1 MRYFCAALWA
11 ALFLVFSSLS
21 AAADDVTLRSRDGA
35 IELSGTLLGFD
46 GEFYRVE
53 TQYGEL
59 TVDGSGVL
67 CEGPGCPSL
76 INYVAELSIS
86 GSSTIGEVLMP
97 ALVEGFALQN
107 GLKAERVTED
117 ETHFHYVLT
126 RPATSDDAEAV
137 VGRFHFRVSSTDE
150 GFADLLADEADLV
163 MALREIRPGELALA
177 REVGLG
183 QLDDVNR
190 SRVLALDAMTVIV
203 SPTNPVSALSVS
215 DLARIL
221 SGDID
226 NWRTLGGPDAPI
238 SIHLRDAQSG
248 IAQAVEDRV
257 LRPARFTLL
266 EDVTRHPTNAALA
279 QAVTEDQ
286 LGLGVASF
294 SEIGNSKPLALSGPC
309 GFRLR
314 ANRLTIKTEDYP
326 LTAPMFLYIPARR
339 LPKLA
344 REFLAYT
351 RTGPAQIITRRA
363 GFVDQA
369 PEEIALNAQGDR
381 FANAITVAEGDA
393 GLGSLKRMVDTLSPL
408 RRLSTSFRFEPGA
421 ARLDA
426 QSRSNVQQL
435 AAAIEAGV
443 YDGREMVF
451 VGFSDGVGPA
461 EGNLRIAQDRA
472 QAVKQAIEGAV
483 EASNLSQVVLSTD
496 AFGEAMPM
504 ACDDTRWG
512 RQVNRR
518 VEVWVR

>member
-1 MRYFCAALWA
+1 MRQICAALSA
-11 ALFLVFSSLS
+11 ALFLLVSG
-21 AAADDVTLRSRDGA
+21 AAVRADDVTLRSRDGA

-46 GEFYRVE
+46 GEFYRVQ

-76 INYVAELSIS
+76 TGFVAELSIS

-107 GLKAERVTED
+107 GLRAERIKID
-117 ETHFHYVLT
+117 ETHFEYVLAD
-126 RPATSDDAEAV
+126 PNSEAP
-137 VGRFHFRVSSTDE
+137 VGRFQFRVSSTDE

-163 MALREIRPGELALA
+163 MALREIRAGELHLA
-177 REVGLG
+177 AEVGLG

-203 SPTNPVSALSVS
+203 SPTNPVAAVSVS

-221 SGDID
+221 AGEID
-226 NWRTLGGPDAPI
+226 NWRTLGGADAPI

-257 LRPARFTLL
+257 LRQAGLTLV
-266 EDVTRHPTNAALA
+266 ENVTRHGTNLALA
-279 QAVTEDQ
+279 QAVARDQ
-286 LGLGVASF
+286 LGIGVASF
-294 SEIGNSKPLALSGPC
+294 SEIGNSKPLALTGTC
-309 GFRLR
+309 GFQLR

-339 LPKLA
+339 LPRLA
-344 REFLAYT
+344 RDFLAYT
-351 RTGPAQIITRRA
+351 RTAPAQIITRRA

-381 FANAITVAEGDA
+381 FANAIRVADGEADLA
-393 GLGSLKRMVDTLSPL
+393 ALKRMVETLAPL
-408 RRLSTSFRFEPGA
+408 RRLSTSFRFEAGA

-435 AAAIEAGV
+435 AHAIEAGV
-443 YDGREMVF
+443 YDGRQLVF
-451 VGFSDGVGPA
+451 VGFSDGEGPA
-461 EGNLRIAQDRA
+461 DGNLRIAQQRA
-472 QAVKQAIEGAV
+472 QAVKQAIEAAV
-483 EASNLSQVVLSTD
+483 ETSDLSQVQLSTD

-504 ACDDTRWG
+504 ACDDTNWG

>member
-1 MRYFCAALWA
+1 MKHLCAALWA
-11 ALFLVFSSLS
+11 ALFLCLTS
-21 AAADDVTLRSRDGA
+21 ASAIADDVTLRSRDGA

-76 INYVAELSIS
+76 TDFVAELSIS
-86 GSSTIGEVLMP
+86 GSSTVGEVLMP

-107 GLKAERVTED
+107 GLKADRIVED
-117 ETHFHYVLT
+117 ETHFEYVLSEVEEEKT
-126 RPATSDDAEAV
+126 
-137 VGRFHFRVSSTDE
+137 VGRFRFRVSSTDE

-163 MALREIRPGELALA
+163 MALREIRPGELTLA
-177 REVGLG
+177 AEVGLG
-183 QLDDVNR
+183 QLDEVNR

-203 SPTNPVSALSVS
+203 SPTNPISALSVS

-221 SGDID
+221 SGNID

-238 SIHLRDAQSG
+238 SIHMRDAQSG
-248 IAQAVEDRV
+248 IAQAVEDSV
-257 LRPARFTLL
+257 LKPARKMLS
-266 EDVTRHPTNAALA
+266 EDVTRHSTNAALA
-279 QAVTEDQ
+279 RAVAEDQ
-286 LGLGVASF
+286 LGIGVASY
-294 SEIGNSKPLALSGPC
+294 SEIGNSKPLALTGPC
-309 GFRLR
+309 GFQLR

-351 RTGPAQIITRRA
+351 RTAPAQIITRRA

-381 FANAITVAEGDA
+381 FINAISVAEGDA
-393 GLGSLKRMVDTLSPL
+393 GLSELKRMVDTLSSL
-408 RRLSTSFRFEPGA
+408 RRLSTSFRFEAGA

-435 AAAIEAGV
+435 AHAIEAGI
-443 YDGREMVF
+443 YDGRQLVF
-451 VGFSDGVGPA
+451 VGFSDGEGPA
-461 EGNLRIAQDRA
+461 EGNLRIAQQRA
-472 QAVKQAIEGAV
+472 QAVKLAIEAAV
-483 EASNLSQVVLSTD
+483 ETSNLSQVRLSTD

-504 ACDDTRWG
+504 ACDDTSWG

>member
-1 MRYFCAALWA
+1 MKQICAAFSA
-11 ALFLVFSSLS
+11 ALFLLVSG
-21 AAADDVTLRSRDGA
+21 AAVLADDVTLKSRDGA

-76 INYVAELSIS
+76 TDFVAELSIS
-86 GSSTIGEVLMP
+86 GSSAIGDVLMP
-97 ALVEGFALQN
+97 ALVEGFALQS
-107 GLKAERVTED
+107 GLKAERVKID
-117 ETHFHYVLT
+117 DTHFEYVLSA
-126 RPATSDDAEAV
+126 PDSASP
-137 VGRFHFRVSSTDE
+137 VGRFQFRVSSTDE

-163 MALREIRPGELALA
+163 MALREIREGELALA
-177 REVGLG
+177 AEVGLG

-203 SPTNPVSALSVS
+203 SPTNPVAAVSVS
-215 DLARIL
+215 DLSRIL
-221 SGDID
+221 AGEID
-226 NWRTLGGPDAPI
+226 NWRTLGGADAPI

-257 LRPARFTLL
+257 LRQAGRSLIA
-266 EDVTRHPTNAALA
+266 EVTRHATNTALA
-279 QAVTEDQ
+279 QAVVRDQ
-286 LGLGVASF
+286 LSLGVASF
-294 SEIGNSKPLALSGPC
+294 SEIGNSKPLALTGPC
-309 GFRLR
+309 GFELR

-339 LPKLA
+339 LPKLG
-344 REFLAYT
+344 RDFLAYT
-351 RTGPAQIITRRA
+351 RTAPAQIITRRA

-381 FANAITVAEGDA
+381 FANAIRVAEGEA
-393 GLGSLKRMVDTLSPL
+393 NLTALKRMVDTLAPL
-408 RRLSTSFRFEPGA
+408 RRLSTSFRFEAGA

-435 AAAIEAGV
+435 AHAIEAGV
-443 YDGREMVF
+443 YDGRQLVF
-451 VGFSDGVGPA
+451 VGFSDGEGPA
-461 EGNLRIAQDRA
+461 DGNLRIAQQRA
-472 QAVKQAIEGAV
+472 QAVKQAIEAAV
-483 EASNLSQVVLSTD
+483 ETSDLSQVQLSTD

-504 ACDDTRWG
+504 ACDDTSWG

>member
-1 MRYFCAALWA
+1 MKHPCAALWA
-11 ALFLVFSSLS
+11 ALFLCLTS
-21 AAADDVTLRSRDGA
+21 ASAIADDVTLRSRDGA

-76 INYVAELSIS
+76 TDFVAELSIS
-86 GSSTIGEVLMP
+86 GSSTVGEVLMP

-107 GLKAERVTED
+107 GLKADRIFED
-117 ETHFHYVLT
+117 ETHFDYVL
-126 RPATSDDAEAV
+126 SDVEEEKT
-137 VGRFHFRVSSTDE
+137 VGRFRFRVSSTDE

-163 MALREIRPGELALA
+163 MALREIRPGELTLA
-177 REVGLG
+177 AEVGLG
-183 QLDDVNR
+183 QLDEVNR

-203 SPTNPVSALSVS
+203 SPTNPISALSVS

-221 SGDID
+221 SGNID

-238 SIHLRDAQSG
+238 SVHMRDAQSG

-257 LRPARFTLL
+257 LKPARMTLA

-279 QAVTEDQ
+279 RAVAEDQ
-286 LGLGVASF
+286 LGIGVASF
-294 SEIGNSKPLALSGPC
+294 SEIGNSKPLALTGPC
-309 GFRLR
+309 GFQLR

-351 RTGPAQIITRRA
+351 RTAPAQIITRRA

-381 FANAITVAEGDA
+381 FTNAILVAEGEA
-393 GLGSLKRMVDTLSPL
+393 GLSELKRMVDTLSPL
-408 RRLSTSFRFEPGA
+408 RRLSTSFRFEAGA

-435 AAAIEAGV
+435 AHAIEAGI
-443 YDGREMVF
+443 YDGRQLVF
-451 VGFSDGVGPA
+451 VGFSDGEGPA
-461 EGNLRIAQDRA
+461 EGNLRIAQQRA
-472 QAVKQAIEGAV
+472 QAVKLAIETAV
-483 EASNLSQVVLSTD
+483 EASNLSQVRLSTD

-504 ACDDTRWG
+504 ACDDTSWG

>member
-1 MRYFCAALWA
+1 MKHLRAALWA
-11 ALFLVFSSLS
+11 ALFLSLTGTS
-21 AAADDVTLRSRDGA
+21 VHADDVTLRSRDGA

-46 GEFYRVE
+46 GQYYRVD

-76 INYVAELSIS
+76 TDFVAELEIS
-86 GSSTIGEVLMP
+86 GSSTVGEVLMP
-97 ALVEGFALQN
+97 ALVEGFALQS
-107 GLKAERVTED
+107 GLKAERVKTDDTQFE
-117 ETHFHYVLT
+117 YVLSAPDGET
-126 RPATSDDAEAV
+126 PVA
-137 VGRFHFRVSSTDE
+137 RFRFRVSSTDE

-163 MALREIRPGELALA
+163 MALREIRPGELTLA
-177 REVGLG
+177 AEVGLG

-203 SPTNPVSALSVS
+203 SPTNPVAAVSVL

-221 SGDID
+221 SGEID

-238 SIHLRDAQSG
+238 SVHMRDVQSG
-248 IAQAVEDRV
+248 IAQAIEDRV
-257 LRPARFTLL
+257 MWEAGLSILDT
-266 EDVTRHPTNAALA
+266 VTRHATNAALA
-279 QAVTEDQ
+279 EAVTRDQ
-286 LGLGVASF
+286 LAIGVASY
-294 SEIGNSKPLALSGPC
+294 SEIGNSKPLALTGPC
-309 GFRLR
+309 GFQLR

-344 REFLAYT
+344 RDFLTYT

-369 PEEIALNAQGDR
+369 PEEIAINAQGDR
-381 FANAITVAEGDA
+381 FANAIRVAEGEADLTA
-393 GLGSLKRMVDTLSPL
+393 LKRMVDTLTPL
-408 RRLSTSFRFEPGA
+408 RRLSTSFRFEAGA

-435 AAAIEAGV
+435 AHAIEAGI
-443 YDGREMVF
+443 YDGRRLVF
-451 VGFSDGVGPA
+451 VGFSDGEGPA
-461 EGNLRIAQDRA
+461 EGNLRIAQQRA
-472 QAVKQAIEGAV
+472 IAVKQAIEAAV
-483 EASNLSQVVLSTD
+483 ETADLSQVQLSTD

-504 ACDDTRWG
+504 ACDDSSWG

>member
-1 MRYFCAALWA
+1 MKQICAAFSA
-11 ALFLVFSSLS
+11 ALFLLVSG
-21 AAADDVTLRSRDGA
+21 AAVLADDVTLKSRDGA

-76 INYVAELSIS
+76 TDFVAELSIS
-86 GSSTIGEVLMP
+86 GSSTIGDVLMP
-97 ALVEGFALQN
+97 ALVEGFALQS
-107 GLKAERVTED
+107 GLKAERVKID
-117 ETHFHYVLT
+117 DTHFEYVLSA
-126 RPATSDDAEAV
+126 PDSESP
-137 VGRFHFRVSSTDE
+137 VGRFQFRVSSTDE

-163 MALREIRPGELALA
+163 MALREIREGELTLA
-177 REVGLG
+177 AEVGLG

-203 SPTNPVSALSVS
+203 SPTNPVAAVSVS
-215 DLARIL
+215 DLSRIL
-221 SGDID
+221 AGEID
-226 NWRTLGGPDAPI
+226 NWRTIGGADAPI

-257 LRPARFTLL
+257 LRQAGRSLIA
-266 EDVTRHPTNAALA
+266 EVTRHATNTALA
-279 QAVTEDQ
+279 QAVARDQ
-286 LGLGVASF
+286 LSLGVASF
-294 SEIGNSKPLALSGPC
+294 SEIGNSKPLALTGPC
-309 GFRLR
+309 GFELR

-339 LPKLA
+339 LPKLG
-344 REFLAYT
+344 RDFLAYT
-351 RTGPAQIITRRA
+351 RTAPAQIITRRA

-381 FANAITVAEGDA
+381 FANAIRVAEGEADLIA
-393 GLGSLKRMVDTLSPL
+393 LKRMVDTLAPL
-408 RRLSTSFRFEPGA
+408 RRLSTSFRFEAGA

-435 AAAIEAGV
+435 AHAIEAGV
-443 YDGREMVF
+443 YDGRQLVF
-451 VGFSDGVGPA
+451 VGFSDGEGPA
-461 EGNLRIAQDRA
+461 DGNLRIAQQRA
-472 QAVKQAIEGAV
+472 QAVKQAIEAAV
-483 EASNLSQVVLSTD
+483 ETSDLSQVQLSTD

-504 ACDDTRWG
+504 ACDDTSWG

>member
-1 MRYFCAALWA
+1 MKQFCAALLA
-11 ALFLVFSSLS
+11 ALFLVVSVGASR
-21 AAADDVTLRSRDGA
+21 ADDVTLRSRDGA

-46 GEFYRVE
+46 GEYYRVE

-76 INYVAELSIS
+76 TPFVAELSIS
-86 GSSTIGEVLMP
+86 GSSTIGDVLMP
-97 ALVEGFALQN
+97 ALVEGFALQS
-107 GLKAERVTED
+107 GLKAERITRD
-117 ETHFHYVLT
+117 EAHFDYVLT
-126 RPATSDDAEAV
+126 GPEGKTP
-137 VGRFHFRVSSTDE
+137 VGRFRFRVTSTDE

-163 MALREIRPGELALA
+163 MALREIRPGELSLA
-177 REVGLG
+177 AEVGLG
-183 QLDDVNR
+183 QLDDLNR

-203 SPTNPVSALSVS
+203 SPTNPVAAVSVS

-221 SGDID
+221 AGQID

-238 SIHLRDAQSG
+238 TIHMRDAQSG

-257 LRPARFTLL
+257 LQQAGLRLTD
-266 EDVTRHPTNAALA
+266 EVIRHATNVALA
-279 QAVTEDQ
+279 DAVARDQ
-286 LGLGVASF
+286 LALGVASY
-294 SEIGNSKPLALSGPC
+294 SEIGNSKPLALTGTC
-309 GFRLR
+309 GFQLR

-344 REFLAYT
+344 RDFLAYA
-351 RTGPAQIITRRA
+351 RTAPAQIITRRA

-381 FANAITVAEGDA
+381 FANAIRVAEGEADLLA
-393 GLGSLKRMVDTLSPL
+393 LKRMVDTLAPL
-408 RRLSTSFRFEPGA
+408 RRLSTSFRFEAGA

-435 AAAIEAGV
+435 AHAIEAGV
-443 YDGREMVF
+443 YDGRQLVF
-451 VGFSDGVGPA
+451 VGFSDGEGPA
-461 EGNLRIAQDRA
+461 EGNLRIAQQRA
-472 QAVKQAIEGAV
+472 QAVKQAIEAAV
-483 EASNLSQVVLSTD
+483 ETADLSQLQLSTD

-504 ACDDTRWG
+504 ACDDTSWG

>member
-1 MRYFCAALWA
+1 MKQICAAFSA
-11 ALFLVFSSLS
+11 ALFLLVSG
-21 AAADDVTLRSRDGA
+21 AAVLADDVTLKSRDGA

-76 INYVAELSIS
+76 TDFVAELSIS
-86 GSSTIGEVLMP
+86 GSSTIGDVLMP
-97 ALVEGFALQN
+97 ALVEGFALQS
-107 GLKAERVTED
+107 GLKAERVKID
-117 ETHFHYVLT
+117 DTHFEYVLS
-126 RPATSDDAEAV
+126 ATDSEAP
-137 VGRFHFRVSSTDE
+137 VGRFQFRVSSTDE

-163 MALREIRPGELALA
+163 MALREIREGELALA
-177 REVGLG
+177 AEVGLG

-203 SPTNPVSALSVS
+203 SPTNPVAAVSVS
-215 DLARIL
+215 DLSRIL
-221 SGDID
+221 AGEID
-226 NWRTLGGPDAPI
+226 NWRTLGGADAPI

-257 LRPARFTLL
+257 LRQAGRSLMA
-266 EDVTRHPTNAALA
+266 DVTRHSTNLALA
-279 QAVTEDQ
+279 EAVARDQ
-286 LGLGVASF
+286 LAIGVASF
-294 SEIGNSKPLALSGPC
+294 SEVGNSKPLALTGPC
-309 GFRLR
+309 GFELR

-339 LPKLA
+339 LPKLG
-344 REFLAYT
+344 RDFLAYT
-351 RTGPAQIITRRA
+351 RTAPAQIITRRA

-381 FANAITVAEGDA
+381 FANAIRVAEGEADLTA
-393 GLGSLKRMVDTLSPL
+393 LKRMVETLAPL
-408 RRLSTSFRFEPGA
+408 RRLSTSFRFEAGA

-435 AAAIEAGV
+435 AHAIEAGV
-443 YDGREMVF
+443 YDGRQLVF
-451 VGFSDGVGPA
+451 VGFSDGEGPA
-461 EGNLRIAQDRA
+461 DGNLRIAQQRA
-472 QAVKQAIEGAV
+472 QAVKQAIEAAV
-483 EASNLSQVVLSTD
+483 ETSDLSQVQLSTD

-504 ACDDTRWG
+504 ACDDTSWG

>member
-1 MRYFCAALWA
+1 MKQFCAAGLA
-11 ALFLVFSSLS
+11 ALFLFVTGASVR
-21 AAADDVTLRSRDGA
+21 ADDVTLRSQDGA

-46 GEFYRVE
+46 GQFYRVQ

-76 INYVAELSIS
+76 TDFVAELSIS

-97 ALVEGFALQN
+97 ALVEGFALQA
-107 GLKAERVTED
+107 GIKAERITQD
-117 ETHFHYVLT
+117 ETHFEYVLSSADRNT
-126 RPATSDDAEAV
+126 P
-137 VGRFHFRVSSTDE
+137 VGRFRFRVSSTDE

-163 MALREIRPGELALA
+163 MALREIRRGELALA
-177 REVGLG
+177 AEVGLG

-190 SRVLALDAMTVIV
+190 SRVLALDALTVIV
-203 SPTNPVSALSVS
+203 SPNNPVAAISVS

-221 SGDID
+221 SGEID
-226 NWRTLGGPDAPI
+226 NWRTLGGVDAPI
-238 SIHLRDAQSG
+238 SIHLRDKQSG

-257 LRPARFTLL
+257 LRQAGLAL
-266 EDVTRHPTNAALA
+266 VEDVTRHPTNSGLA
-279 QAVTEDQ
+279 DAVARDQ
-286 LGLGVASF
+286 LALGVASY
-294 SEIGNSKPLALSGPC
+294 SEISNSKPLALTGTC
-309 GFRLR
+309 GFQLR

-326 LTAPMFLYIPARR
+326 LTAPMFLYVPARR

-344 REFLAYT
+344 REFLSYT
-351 RTGPAQIITRRA
+351 RSGPAQIITRRA

-369 PEEIALNAQGDR
+369 PEEITLNAQGDR
-381 FANAITVAEGDA
+381 FSNAIRVAEGEADLA
-393 GLGSLKRMVDTLSPL
+393 ALKHMVDTLSPL
-408 RRLSTSFRFEPGA
+408 RRLSTSFRFETGV

-435 AAAIEAGV
+435 AHAIEAGV
-443 YDGREMVF
+443 YDGRHLVL
-451 VGFSDGVGPA
+451 VGFSDGEGPA
-461 EGNLRIAQDRA
+461 EGNLRIAQQRA
-472 QAVKQAIEGAV
+472 QAVKQAIEAAV
-483 EASNLSQVVLSTD
+483 ETADLSQVQLSID

-504 ACDDTRWG
+504 ACDDTSWG

>member
-1 MRYFCAALWA
+1 MRQYCAAVLA
-11 ALFLVFSSLS
+11 ALFLFVSG
-21 AAADDVTLRSRDGA
+21 AAVRADDVTLRSQDGA

-46 GEFYRVE
+46 GQFYRVQ

-76 INYVAELSIS
+76 TDFVAELSIS
-86 GSSTIGEVLMP
+86 GSSNIGKVLMP
-97 ALVEGFALQN
+97 ALVEGFALQT
-107 GLKAERVTED
+107 GLKAERITED
-117 ETHFHYVLT
+117 DTLFEYVLST
-126 RPATSDDAEAV
+126 PEANTA
-137 VGRFHFRVSSTDE
+137 VGRFRFRVSSTDE

-163 MALREIRPGELALA
+163 MALREIREGELALA
-177 REVGLG
+177 AEVGLG

-203 SPTNPVSALSVS
+203 SPTNPVSAVSVS

-221 SGDID
+221 AGDID
-226 NWRTLGGPDAPI
+226 NWRTLGGADAPI
-238 SIHLRDAQSG
+238 SIHMRDAQSG

-257 LRPARFTLL
+257 LRPAGLTLM
-266 EDVTRHPTNAALA
+266 DRVSRHPTNAALSD
-279 QAVTEDQ
+279 AVARDQ
-286 LGLGVASF
+286 LAIGVASY
-294 SEIGNSKPLALSGPC
+294 SETGNSKPLALTGSC
-309 GFRLR
+309 GFQLR

-351 RTGPAQIITRRA
+351 RTGPAQIITLRA

-369 PEEIALNAQGDR
+369 PEEISLNAQGDR
-381 FANAITVAEGDA
+381 FANAIRVADGEEGLA
-393 GLGSLKRMVDTLSPL
+393 ALKRMVDTLAPL
-408 RRLSTSFRFEPGA
+408 RRLSTSFRFEAGA

-435 AAAIEAGV
+435 AHAIEAGV
-443 YDGREMVF
+443 YDGRQLVL
-451 VGFSDGVGPA
+451 VGFSDGEGPA
-461 EGNLRIAQDRA
+461 EGNLRIAQQRA
-472 QAVKQAIEGAV
+472 QAVKQAIEAAV
-483 EASNLSQVVLSTD
+483 ETADLSQVQLSTD

-504 ACDDTRWG
+504 ACDDTSWG

>member
-1 MRYFCAALWA
+1 MKQYCAALWA
-11 ALFLVFSSLS
+11 ALFLVMSGV
-21 AAADDVTLRSRDGA
+21 AVRADDVTLRSRDGA
-35 IELSGTLLGFD
+35 IELYGTLLGFD

-76 INYVAELSIS
+76 TAFVAELSIS
-86 GSSTIGEVLMP
+86 GSSTIGDVLMP

-107 GLKAERVTED
+107 NLKTERININD
-117 ETHFHYVLT
+117 THFEYVLSPPEGDT
-126 RPATSDDAEAV
+126 P
-137 VGRFHFRVSSTDE
+137 VGRFQFRVSSTDE

-163 MALREIRPGELALA
+163 MALREIRGGELALA
-177 REVGLG
+177 AEVGLG

-221 SGDID
+221 AGEID
-226 NWRTLGGPDAPI
+226 NWRTLGGADAPI
-238 SIHLRDAQSG
+238 SIHLRDSQSG
-248 IAQAVEDRV
+248 ISQAVEDRIMK
-257 LRPARFTLL
+257 PAGSTLV
-266 EDVTRHPTNAALA
+266 ESVTRHATNTDLA
-279 QAVTEDQ
+279 QVVARDQ
-286 LGLGVASF
+286 LAIGVASH
-294 SEIGNSKPLALSGPC
+294 SEIGNSKPLALTGTC
-309 GFRLR
+309 GFQLR

-344 REFLAYT
+344 REFLTYT

-381 FANAITVAEGDA
+381 FANAIRVADGED
-393 GLGSLKRMVDTLSPL
+393 GLTSLKRMVDTLTPL
-408 RRLSTSFRFEPGA
+408 RRLSTSFRFETGA

-435 AAAIEAGV
+435 AHAIEAGV
-443 YDGREMVF
+443 YDGRQLVF
-451 VGFSDGVGPA
+451 VGFSDGEGPA
-461 EGNLRIAQDRA
+461 ESNQRIAQQRA
-472 QAVKQAIEGAV
+472 QAVKLAIEAAV
-483 EASNLSQVVLSTD
+483 ETADLSQVQLSTD

-504 ACDDTRWG
+504 ACDDTSWG

>member
-1 MRYFCAALWA
+1 MKTFCAALWA
-11 ALFLVFSSLS
+11 ALFLLVAGTSVR
-21 AAADDVTLRSRDGA
+21 ADDVTLRSRDGA

-46 GEFYRVE
+46 GEFYRVQ

-76 INYVAELSIS
+76 TDFVAELSIS
-86 GSSTIGEVLMP
+86 GSSTIGDVLMP

-107 GLKAERVTED
+107 GLKAVRNRKD
-117 ETHFHYVLT
+117 DTHFEYVLST
-126 RPATSDDAEAV
+126 PDQGTP
-137 VGRFHFRVSSTDE
+137 VGRFQFRVSSTDE

-163 MALREIRPGELALA
+163 MALREIRKGELTLA
-177 REVGLG
+177 SEVGLG
-183 QLDDVNR
+183 RLDDVNR

-203 SPTNPVSALSVS
+203 SPTNPVSATSVS

-221 SGDID
+221 SGEID
-226 NWRTLGGPDAPI
+226 NWRSLGGPDAPI
-238 SIHLRDAQSG
+238 SLHMRDAQSG

-257 LRPARFTLL
+257 LRQAGLSLTEGVAR
-266 EDVTRHPTNAALA
+266 HQTNTALA
-279 QAVTEDQ
+279 QAVARDQ
-286 LGLGVASF
+286 LGLGVASY
-294 SEIGNSKPLALSGPC
+294 SEIGNSKALALTGPC
-309 GFRLR
+309 GFQLR

-351 RTGPAQIITRRA
+351 RTAPAQIITRRA

-369 PEEIALNAQGDR
+369 PEEITLNAQGDR
-381 FANAITVAEGDA
+381 FANAIRVAGDEED
-393 GLGSLKRMVDTLSPL
+393 LDSLKRMVDTLAPL
-408 RRLSTSFRFEPGA
+408 RRLSTSFRFEAGA

-426 QSRSNVQQL
+426 QSRSNVLQL
-435 AAAIEAGV
+435 ARAIEAGT
-443 YDGREMVF
+443 YDGRHLVF
-451 VGFSDGVGPA
+451 VGFSDGEGPA
-461 EGNLRIAQDRA
+461 GNNLRIAQQRA
-472 QAVKQAIEGAV
+472 QAVKQAIEAAV
-483 EASNLSQVVLSTD
+483 ETSNLSQVRLSTD

-504 ACDDTRWG
+504 ACDDTSWG

>member
-1 MRYFCAALWA
+1 MNQFCAAVLA
-11 ALFLVFSSLS
+11 ALVLLVSG
-21 AAADDVTLRSRDGA
+21 AAVRADDVTLRSQDGA

-46 GEFYRVE
+46 GEFYRVQ
-53 TQYGEL
+53 TRYGEL

-76 INYVAELSIS
+76 TDFVAELAIS
-86 GSSTIGEVLMP
+86 GSSTIGAVLMP
-97 ALVEGFALQN
+97 ALVEGFALQS
-107 GLKAERVTED
+107 GLKAERITQD
-117 ETHFHYVLT
+117 GTNFDYVLT
-126 RPATSDDAEAV
+126 APDRTIP
-137 VGRFHFRVSSTDE
+137 VGRFQFRVTSTDE

-163 MALREIRPGELALA
+163 MALREIRAGELELA
-177 REVGLG
+177 AEVGLG

-203 SPTNPVSALSVS
+203 SPTNPVAAVSVS

-221 SGDID
+221 SGEID
-226 NWRTLGGPDAPI
+226 NWRTLGGADAPI

-257 LRPARFTLL
+257 LRQAGLTLI
-266 EDVTRHPTNAALA
+266 EDVMRHPTNAGLA
-279 QAVTEDQ
+279 QAVAADQ
-286 LGLGVASF
+286 LAIGVASY
-294 SEIGNSKPLALSGPC
+294 SEIGNSKPLALTGSC
-309 GFRLR
+309 GFQLR

-351 RTGPAQIITRRA
+351 RTAPAQIITRRA

-381 FANAITVAEGDA
+381 FANAIRVAEGEAD
-393 GLGSLKRMVDTLSPL
+393 LSTLKAMVETLAPL
-408 RRLSTSFRFEPGA
+408 RRLSTSFRFEAGA

-435 AAAIEAGV
+435 AHAIEAGV
-443 YDGREMVF
+443 YDGRQLVF
-451 VGFSDGVGPA
+451 VGFSDGEGPA
-461 EGNLRIAQDRA
+461 EGNLRIAQERA
-472 QAVKQAIEGAV
+472 QAVKLAIEAAV
-483 EASNLSQVVLSTD
+483 ETADLSQVTLSTD

-504 ACDDTRWG
+504 ACDDTSWG

>member
-1 MRYFCAALWA
+1 MNQFCAAVLA
-11 ALFLVFSSLS
+11 ALVLFVSG
-21 AAADDVTLRSRDGA
+21 AAVRADDVTLRSQDGA

-46 GEFYRVE
+46 GEFYRVQ
-53 TQYGEL
+53 TRYGEL

-76 INYVAELSIS
+76 TDFVAELAIS
-86 GSSTIGEVLMP
+86 GSSTIGAVLMP
-97 ALVEGFALQN
+97 ALVEGFALQS
-107 GLKAERVTED
+107 GLKAERITQD
-117 ETHFHYVLT
+117 ETNFEYVLT
-126 RPATSDDAEAV
+126 APDRTTP
-137 VGRFHFRVSSTDE
+137 VGRFQFRVTSTDE

-163 MALREIRPGELALA
+163 MALREIRAGELELA
-177 REVGLG
+177 AEVGLG

-203 SPTNPVSALSVS
+203 SPTNPVAAVSVS

-221 SGDID
+221 SGEID
-226 NWRTLGGPDAPI
+226 NWRTLGGADAPI
-238 SIHLRDAQSG
+238 SIHMRDAQSG

-257 LRPARFTLL
+257 LRQAGLTLI
-266 EDVTRHPTNAALA
+266 EDVTRHPTNAGLA
-279 QAVTEDQ
+279 QAVAVDQ
-286 LGLGVASF
+286 LAIGVASY
-294 SEIGNSKPLALSGPC
+294 SEIGNSKPLALTGSC
-309 GFRLR
+309 GFQLR

-351 RTGPAQIITRRA
+351 RTAPAQIITRRA

-381 FANAITVAEGDA
+381 FANAIRVAEGEAD
-393 GLGSLKRMVDTLSPL
+393 LSTLKAMVETLAPL
-408 RRLSTSFRFEPGA
+408 RRLSTSFRFEAGA

-435 AAAIEAGV
+435 AHAIEAGV
-443 YDGREMVF
+443 YDGRQLVF
-451 VGFSDGVGPA
+451 VGFSDGEGPA
-461 EGNLRIAQDRA
+461 EGNLRIAQERA
-472 QAVKQAIEGAV
+472 QAVKLAIEAAV
-483 EASNLSQVVLSTD
+483 ETADLSQVTLSTD

-504 ACDDTRWG
+504 ACDDTSWG

>member
-1 MRYFCAALWA
+1 MKHVCAAGLA
-11 ALFLVFSSLS
+11 ALFLVLTGVS
-21 AAADDVTLRSRDGA
+21 ALADDVTLRSRDGA

-46 GEFYRVE
+46 GDFYRVE

-59 TVDGSGVL
+59 TVDGSGVS

-76 INYVAELSIS
+76 IDFVAELSIS
-86 GSSTIGEVLMP
+86 GSSTVGDVLMP
-97 ALVEGFALQN
+97 ALVEGFAMQS
-107 GLKAERVTED
+107 GLKAERIRID
-117 ETHFHYVLT
+117 DTHFEYVL
-126 RPATSDDAEAV
+126 AKGEDAKP
-137 VGRFHFRVSSTDE
+137 VGRFTFRVSSTDE

-177 REVGLG
+177 EEVGLG

-221 SGDID
+221 SGEID
-226 NWRTLGGPDAPI
+226 NWRILGGPDAPI
-238 SIHLRDAQSG
+238 SIHMRDAQSG

-257 LRPARFTLL
+257 LKQARTTLV
-266 EDVTRHPTNAALA
+266 EDIARHQTNKALA
-279 QAVTEDQ
+279 EAVARDQ
-286 LGLGVASF
+286 LGLGVASY
-294 SEIGNSKPLALSGPC
+294 SEIGNSKPLALTGPC
-309 GFRLR
+309 GFQLR

-344 REFLAYT
+344 RDFLAYT
-351 RTGPAQIITRRA
+351 RTAPAQIITRRA

-369 PEEIALNAQGDR
+369 PEEIAINAQGDR
-381 FANAITVAEGDA
+381 FANAIRVAEVDTDLA
-393 GLGSLKRMVDTLSPL
+393 ALKRMVDTLAPL
-408 RRLSTSFRFEPGA
+408 RRLSTSFRFEAGA

-435 AAAIEAGV
+435 AHAIEAGV
-443 YDGREMVF
+443 YDGRQLVF
-451 VGFSDGVGPA
+451 VGFSDGEGPA
-461 EGNLRIAQDRA
+461 AGNLRIAQQRA
-472 QAVKQAIEGAV
+472 QAVKQAV
-483 EASNLSQVVLSTD
+483 EAAIEASSLTQVRFSTD

-504 ACDDTRWG
+504 ACDDTSWG

>member
-1 MRYFCAALWA
+1 MKQFCAALWA
-11 ALFLVFSSLS
+11 ALFLVVSGVTAS
-21 AAADDVTLRSRDGA
+21 ADDVTLRSRDGA

-76 INYVAELSIS
+76 TNFVAELSIS
-86 GSSTIGEVLMP
+86 GSSTVGEVLMP

-107 GLKAERVTED
+107 GLKSERLRED
-117 ETHFHYVLT
+117 DTHFEYVLSEA
-126 RPATSDDAEAV
+126 ATEKT
-137 VGRFHFRVSSTDE
+137 VGRFRFRVSSTDE

-238 SIHLRDAQSG
+238 SIHMRDAQSG

-257 LRPARFTLL
+257 LRQARLQLL
-266 EDVTRHPTNAALA
+266 DYIKRYPTNAELA
-279 QAVTEDQ
+279 RAVAEDP
-286 LGLGVASF
+286 LGIGVASY
-294 SEIGNSKPLALSGPC
+294 SEIGNSKPLALTGTC
-309 GFRLR
+309 GFQLR

-381 FANAITVAEGDA
+381 FANAIRVAQGET
-393 GLGSLKRMVDTLSPL
+393 GLNALKRMVETLAPL

-421 ARLDA
+421 SRLDA

-435 AAAIEAGV
+435 ASAIEAGV
-443 YDGREMVF
+443 YDGRRLVF
-451 VGFSDGVGPA
+451 VGFSDGEGPA
-461 EGNLRIAQDRA
+461 EGNLQIAQQRA
-472 QAVKQAIEGAV
+472 QTVKQAVEAAV
-483 EASNLSQVVLSTD
+483 ETSTLSHIQLATD

-504 ACDDTRWG
+504 ACDDTSWG

>member
-1 MRYFCAALWA
+1 MKQFCAALWA
-11 ALFLVFSSLS
+11 ALFLLVSGTAVL
-21 AAADDVTLRSRDGA
+21 ADDVTLRSQDGA

-76 INYVAELSIS
+76 TAFVAELSIS
-86 GSSTIGEVLMP
+86 GSSTIGDVLMP

-107 GLKAERVTED
+107 GLKAERTRID
-117 ETHFHYVLT
+117 DTHFEYVLSGRDGGT
-126 RPATSDDAEAV
+126 P
-137 VGRFHFRVSSTDE
+137 VGRFQFRVSSTDE

-163 MALREIRPGELALA
+163 MALREIRQGELALA
-177 REVGLG
+177 AEVGLG

-190 SRVLALDAMTVIV
+190 SRVLALDAMTVVV
-203 SPTNPVSALSVS
+203 SPTNPVAAISVS
-215 DLARIL
+215 DLSRIL
-221 SGDID
+221 AGEID

-238 SIHLRDAQSG
+238 SIHLRDRQSG

-257 LRPARFTLL
+257 LRQAGLRLV
-266 EDVTRHPTNAALA
+266 EEVTRHPNNAALA
-279 QAVTEDQ
+279 QAVARDQ
-286 LGLGVASF
+286 LAIGVASY
-294 SEIGNSKPLALSGPC
+294 SEIGNSKALSLTGSC
-309 GFRLR
+309 GFQLR

-344 REFLAYT
+344 RDFLAYT

-381 FANAITVAEGDA
+381 FANAIRVA
-393 GLGSLKRMVDTLSPL
+393 GSEDDLAALKRMVETLAPL

-435 AAAIEAGV
+435 AYAIEAGV
-443 YDGREMVF
+443 YDGRQLVF
-451 VGFSDGVGPA
+451 VGFSDGEGPA
-461 EGNLRIAQDRA
+461 EGNLRIAQQRA
-472 QAVKQAIEGAV
+472 QAVKQAIEAAV
-483 EASNLSQVVLSTD
+483 ETSDLSQVQLSTE

-504 ACDDTRWG
+504 ACDDKSWG

>member
-1 MRYFCAALWA
+1 MKIYCAALWA
-11 ALFLVFSSLS
+11 ALLLLVGAES
-21 AAADDVTLRSRDGA
+21 AWADDVTLRSRDGA

-76 INYVAELSIS
+76 TDFVAELSIS
-86 GSSTIGEVLMP
+86 GSSTIGDVLMP

-107 GLKAERVTED
+107 GLKAIRTRKDDTQFE
-117 ETHFHYVLT
+117 YVLSAPDRDT
-126 RPATSDDAEAV
+126 P
-137 VGRFHFRVSSTDE
+137 VGRFQFRVSSTDE

-163 MALREIRPGELALA
+163 MALREIRAGELTLA
-177 REVGLG
+177 EEVGLG

-203 SPTNPVSALSVS
+203 SPTNPVSAISVS

-221 SGDID
+221 SGEID
-226 NWRTLGGPDAPI
+226 NWRSLGGPDAPI
-238 SIHLRDAQSG
+238 SIHMRDAQSG

-257 LRPARFTLL
+257 LRQAGLSL
-266 EDVTRHPTNAALA
+266 IEDVVRHPTNAALA
-279 QAVTEDQ
+279 QAVARDQ
-286 LGLGVASF
+286 IGLGVASH
-294 SEIGNSKPLALSGPC
+294 SEIGNSKALALTGPC
-309 GFRLR
+309 GFQLR

-339 LPKLA
+339 LPKLG

-351 RTGPAQIITRRA
+351 RTAPAQIITRRA

-369 PEEIALNAQGDR
+369 PEEITLNAQGDR
-381 FANAITVAEGDA
+381 FANAIRVARGEA
-393 GLGSLKRMVDTLSPL
+393 GLASLQRMVETLTPL
-408 RRLSTSFRFEPGA
+408 RRLSTSFRFEAGA

-435 AAAIEAGV
+435 AHAIEAGT
-443 YDGREMVF
+443 YDGRHLVF
-451 VGFSDGVGPA
+451 VGFSDGEGPA
-461 EGNLRIAQDRA
+461 EGNLRIAKQRA
-472 QAVKQAIEGAV
+472 QAVKAAIEAAV
-483 EASNLSQVVLSTD
+483 ETSSLTQVRLSTD

-504 ACDDTRWG
+504 ACDDTSWG

>member
-1 MRYFCAALWA
+1 MKHLRAALWA
-11 ALFLVFSSLS
+11 ALFLSLTGTS
-21 AAADDVTLRSRDGA
+21 VHADDVTLRSRDGA

-46 GEFYRVE
+46 GQYYRVD

-76 INYVAELSIS
+76 TDFVAELEIS
-86 GSSTIGEVLMP
+86 GSSTVGEVLMP
-97 ALVEGFALQN
+97 ALVEGFALQS
-107 GLKAERVTED
+107 GLKAERVKTDDTQFEYVLSAPDD
-117 ETHFHYVLT
+117 ETPV
-126 RPATSDDAEAV
+126 A
-137 VGRFHFRVSSTDE
+137 RFRFRVSSTDE

-163 MALREIRPGELALA
+163 MALREIRPGELTLA
-177 REVGLG
+177 AEVGLG

-203 SPTNPVSALSVS
+203 SPTNPVAAVSVL

-221 SGDID
+221 SGEID

-238 SIHLRDAQSG
+238 SVHMRDVQSG
-248 IAQAVEDRV
+248 IAQAIEDRV
-257 LRPARFTLL
+257 MWEAGLSILDT
-266 EDVTRHPTNAALA
+266 VTRHATNAALA
-279 QAVTEDQ
+279 EAVTRDQ
-286 LGLGVASF
+286 LAIGVASY
-294 SEIGNSKPLALSGPC
+294 SEIGNSKPLALTGPC
-309 GFRLR
+309 GFQLR

-344 REFLAYT
+344 RDFLTYT

-369 PEEIALNAQGDR
+369 PEEIAINAQGDR
-381 FANAITVAEGDA
+381 FANAIRVAEGEADLTA
-393 GLGSLKRMVDTLSPL
+393 LKRMVDTLTPL
-408 RRLSTSFRFEPGA
+408 RRLSTSFRFEAGA

-435 AAAIEAGV
+435 AHAIEAGI
-443 YDGREMVF
+443 YDGRRLVF
-451 VGFSDGVGPA
+451 VGFSDGEGPA
-461 EGNLRIAQDRA
+461 EGNLRIAQQRA
-472 QAVKQAIEGAV
+472 IAVKQAIEAAV
-483 EASNLSQVVLSTD
+483 ETADLSQVQLSTD

-504 ACDDTRWG
+504 ACDDSSWG

>member
-1 MRYFCAALWA
+1 MKQFCAVLWA
-11 ALFLVFSSLS
+11 ALFLVVNG
-21 AAADDVTLRSRDGA
+21 AAVRADDVTLRSQDGA

-46 GEFYRVE
+46 GQYYRVQ

-76 INYVAELSIS
+76 TDFVAELSIS
-86 GSSTIGEVLMP
+86 GSSTIGEVMMP
-97 ALVEGFALQN
+97 ALVEGFALQT
-107 GLKAERVTED
+107 GLKAERIKQD
-117 ETHFHYVLT
+117 DTHFEYILST
-126 RPATSDDAEAV
+126 PDGATP
-137 VGRFHFRVSSTDE
+137 VGRFRFRVSSTDE

-163 MALREIRPGELALA
+163 MALREIRSGELALA
-177 REVGLG
+177 AEVGLG
-183 QLDDVNR
+183 ELDDVNR

-203 SPTNPVSALSVS
+203 SPKNPVSAISVS

-221 SGDID
+221 AGDID
-226 NWRTLGGPDAPI
+226 NWRTLGGADAPI
-238 SIHLRDAQSG
+238 SIHMRDAQSG

-257 LRPARFTLL
+257 MQLAGLSL
-266 EDVTRHPTNAALA
+266 IDDVTRHPSNASLA
-279 QAVTEDQ
+279 EAVARDQ
-286 LGLGVASF
+286 LALGVASY
-294 SEIGNSKPLALSGPC
+294 SEIGNSKPLALTGTC
-309 GFRLR
+309 GFQLR

-363 GFVDQA
+363 GFVDKA
-369 PEEIALNAQGDR
+369 PEEISLNAQGDR
-381 FANAITVAEGDA
+381 FANAIRVADGEN
-393 GLGSLKRMVDTLSPL
+393 GLATLKRMVDTLAPL
-408 RRLSTSFRFEPGA
+408 RRLSTSFRFEAGA

-435 AAAIEAGV
+435 AHAIEAGV
-443 YDGREMVF
+443 YDGRQLVL
-451 VGFSDGVGPA
+451 VGFSDGEGPA
-461 EGNLRIAQDRA
+461 EGNLRIAQQRA
-472 QAVKQAIEGAV
+472 QAVKQAIEAAV
-483 EASNLSQVVLSTD
+483 ETADLSQVRLSTD

-504 ACDDTRWG
+504 ACDDTSWG

-518 VEVWVR
+518 VEIWVR